1 MPIDDFNF
9 HSGTADVN
17 GARLYYEVAG
27 EGYPLVLIHAEIA
40 DSRMWD
46 VQFRTFAQDY
56 FVVRYDMRGY
66 GRSKIVRGDF
76 SYYEDLAGIMDSL
89 NIESAS
95 LIGASLGGA
104 TAIDFALAHPD
115 RVDAL
120 VTAAASVSGH
130 AWSNLALQKWGA
142 IDEALEED
150 RKDRALE
157 LELRMWVDGPTRRPD
172 QVDAAVREKV
182 REMLAPTYDLPPGI
196 AREVRLDPPA
206 AGRLAEISAPTLA
219 LVGDSDMPDMMTIAD
234 NIEAQVK
241 GARKVVISGA
251 AHMINMERPRKF
263 NQAVRQ
269 FLEDL

>member
-1 MPIDDFNF
+1 MPIEDFSF
-9 HSGTADVN
+9 HSGTADVH

-27 EGYPLVLIHAEIA
+27 EGYPLVLIHAGIA

-66 GRSKIVRGDF
+66 GRSKIVPGDF
-76 SYYEDLAGIMDSL
+76 AYYEDLAGLLNAL

-95 LIGASLGGA
+95 LIGASLGGS
-104 TAIDFALAHPD
+104 TAIDFTLAYPD

-130 AWSNLALQKWGA
+130 TWSNLALQKWGA
-142 IDEALEED
+142 IDEALED
-150 RKDRALE
+150 DHKDRALE
-157 LELRMWVDGPTRRPD
+157 LEVRMWVDGPTRRPD
-172 QVDAAVREKV
+172 QVDAEIREKV
-182 REMLAPTYDLPPGI
+182 REMIAPTYEILPGI
-196 AREVRLDPPA
+196 ARETRLDPPA
-206 AGRLAEISAPTLA
+206 VQRLAEIKAPTLA

-234 NIEAQVK
+234 NIEAQVM

-269 FLEDL
+269 FLEDV